1 MNNNMNNHMNLNSNE
16 EINDMDRKN
25 FQNPHANGRVNIQGP
40 NMNQFELFANPG
52 VDYNDVT
59 SYRGAMTGNWN
70 DTVLSNAYFSREN
83 IQIIQNGIRAGV
95 YKMSNGRYTVGPQ
108 DETNLKIIMRSIFL
122 QFSKNVNVDI
132 PGQIRTLNNKVL
144 EYCVP
149 EVHNEAV
156 SYIKFKHDV
165 STLPVPEARPVL
177 ASNKGEN
184 TLELKPWF

>member
-1 MNNNMNNHMNLNSNE
+1 MFIYMDLNIGNNSDNN
-16 EINDMDRKN
+16 IMDNRT
-25 FQNPHANGRVNIQGP
+25 FHNPHANGRVNIQAP

-70 DTVLSNAYFSREN
+70 DTALSNAFFSREN

-95 YKMSNGRYTVGPQ
+95 YRMSNGRYTVGPQ

-122 QFSKNVNVDI
+122 QFSRNLNSDI
-132 PGQIRTLNNKVL
+132 PGQIKALDDKVL

-149 EVHNEAV
+149 EVHNEAI

-165 STLPVPEARPVL
+165 STLPVPEARPTL
-177 ASNKGEN
+177 ASNKGEK